1 MKFKTSRQID
11 SIKAY
16 EPGKPIKELER
27 ELGIKDSVKLASNE
41 NPIGQSLSVIDAVKE
56 HLSSMNRYPD
66 PRAHDLLEA
75 ISKKNK
81 IKVEN
86 IVIGNGS
93 DEIIALLANA
103 FLDTDEEALMPLP
116 SFLMYEI
123 CVKIAKGTPVMVPLN
138 NFYIDLD
145 NMLEKITEKTRM
157 IFLTNPF
164 NPTGTVFTKQDF
176 LNFAESVPEDI
187 LIIVDEAYIEFVKDM
202 DCFYSLENPLNDK
215 RVVTLRTF
223 SKAYGLAG
231 FRLGYGI
238 MDKEVAKILH
248 KIRPPFNVNS
258 LAQAAGLAALNDVE
272 FLDKSVDFILN
283 GIDFIKNELDK
294 IGLSYSPTHANFI
307 MINVEKDSY
316 EVFNDLLQLG
326 VIVKS
331 MKSYG
336 FDNWIRVNAGT
347 QNENKAFIKALQ
359 KVI

>member
-1 MKFKTSRQID
+1 MKFKTSRQIN

-27 ELGIKDSVKLASNE
+27 EFGIKNSVKLASNE
-41 NPIGQSLSVIDAVKE
+41 NPIGQSLLVIDAVKE
-56 HLSSMNRYPD
+56 NLASMHRYPD
-66 PRAHDLLEA
+66 PRGHDLLEA
-75 ISKKNK
+75 LSKKYN
-81 IKVEN
+81 IKTEN

-93 DEIIALLANA
+93 DEIISLLANA
-103 FLDTDEEALMPLP
+103 FLDSDEEALMPLP

-123 CVKIAKGTPVMVPLN
+123 CVKIAKGTPIMVPLK
-138 NFYIDLD
+138 NFQIDF
-145 NMLEKITEKTRM
+145 NKMIEKISKKTRM

-164 NPTGTVFTKQDF
+164 NPTGSIFTKENF
-176 LNFAESVPEDI
+176 LKFAKKVPEDI
-187 LIIVDEAYIEFVKDM
+187 LIIVDEAYFEFVKDNTA
-202 DCFYSLENPLNDK
+202 YNSLENPLSDK

-231 FRLGYGI
+231 FRIGYGI
-238 MDKEVAKILH
+238 MDKEIAKIIH

-272 FLDKSVDFILN
+272 FLDKSVEFILN
-283 GIDFIKNELDK
+283 GIDFIKTELDK
-294 IGLSYSPTHANFI
+294 INLNYHPTHANFL
-307 MINVEKDSY
+307 MINVGKDSSD
-316 EVFNDLLQLG
+316 VFNDLLKLG

-336 FDNWIRVNAGT
+336 FNNWIRVSAGT
-347 QNENKAFIKALQ
+347 ISENKTFIKALK